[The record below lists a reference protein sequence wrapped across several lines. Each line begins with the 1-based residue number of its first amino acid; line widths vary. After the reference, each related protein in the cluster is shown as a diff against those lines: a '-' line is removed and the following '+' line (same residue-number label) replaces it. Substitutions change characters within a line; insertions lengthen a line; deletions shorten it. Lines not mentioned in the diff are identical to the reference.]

1 MSEQELNE
9 LKERLKKQ
17 TAIKK
22 EQEKSQNT
30 VNANTSKENEG
41 EITIQDL
48 KDKKYGREDSK
59 SGYTTS
65 TYETALL
72 KASRKYD
79 IIANELLG
87 RYDDNGEY
95 YISTDV
101 LTELAN
107 LKKIVGITNE
117 FGTEV
122 RAPYKDGRSFNFLL
136 KIGEEDPETHTAE
149 SVLYLLETVNKVNG
163 YIQNII
169 STPVATYTYKFDEH
183 YKTYCYRALHIVG
196 IDGEDDGALKPEDA
210 VYIDQRYRYLA
221 AVKKASK
228 DDYLLL
234 EESFFNS
241 RIQILNEIP
250 QGALVLSEFNKKRNA
265 LDKYFINN
273 PRNKYR
279 ALNELLTSILEAY
292 FEDFENNSAYKI
304 SMQILAVKYLNQVA
318 KISEKIKETE
328 DYKKAKEAVQV
339 IVAPAPKTATA
350 GGGGVGTVKVG
361 GKKITA
367 KSPSK
372 AKGAKPAKKKDSK
385 PAKKKDSK
393 PAKKDK
399 GKDNKKA
406 KGGGGGGSKT
416 VKNEIAKI
424 IRGEDLSRTL
434 RTKDLNDKKNKQDT
448 AKPQGNK
455 RVDSTL
461 LK

>member
-17 TAIKK
+17 TAMKK
-22 EQEKSQNT
+22 EQEKSKNVVDINT
-30 VNANTSKENEG
+30 TKENEG
-41 EITIQDL
+41 EVTIQDL
-48 KDKKYGREDSK
+48 KNKKYGREDSK

-79 IIANELLG
+79 VIANELLG
-87 RYDDNGEY
+87 RYDDDGEY
-95 YISTDV
+95 YISTEI

-149 SVLYLLETVNKVNG
+149 SVLYLLETINKVNG
-163 YIQNII
+163 YIQNIL

-196 IDGEDDGALKPEDA
+196 INGDDDGSLKPEDA
-210 VYIDQRYRYLA
+210 IYIDQRYRYLA

-228 DDYLLL
+228 DDYLLM
-234 EESFFNS
+234 EEAFFNS

-250 QGALVLSEFNKKRNA
+250 QGALVLSEFNKKRSA

-318 KISEKIKETE
+318 KVSEKIKETE
-328 DYKKAKEAVQV
+328 DYKRAKEAVQV
-339 IVAPAPKTATA
+339 IVAPAPKPA

-372 AKGAKPAKKKDSK
+372 SKGSK
-385 PAKKKDSK
+385 PAKKKASK
-393 PAKKDK
+393 PAKKDKGKDNKKDK

-406 KGGGGGGSKT
+406 KGGGGGGAK
-416 VKNEIAKI
+416 KAKDEIAKI
-424 IRGEDLSRTL
+424 IKGEDLSKTMH
-434 RTKDLNDKKNKQDT
+434 TKKNV
-448 AKPQGNK
+448 GNK
-455 RVDSTL
+455 RVNL
-461 LK
+461 PAF